1 MEEAAIMAPE
11 KEGGRTRGKT
21 SAGRGDSERVG
32 RTAEKAAGQSRD
44 VGMVEIDLWGS
55 FFETFWEQPAEGQ
68 STDQHDGGPE
78 PAKAVRTP
86 GMKPG
91 RQGRP
96 PRAT

>member
-1 MEEAAIMAPE
+1 MAPE
-11 KEGGRTRGKT
+11 KDGGRTRDKA
-21 SAGRGDSERVG
+21 SAGRGDRERVG

-44 VGMVEIDLWGS
+44 AGMVEIDLWGS
-55 FFETFWEQPAEGQ
+55 FFETFWEQPAETE

-78 PAKAVRTP
+78 PTKAAHTA
-86 GMKPG
+86 GAKPG

>member
-55 FFETFWEQPAEGQ
+55 FFETFWEQPAEGK
-68 STDQHDGGPE
+68 STDHHHRGPK
-78 PAKAVRTP
+78 PAKAAQTP
-86 GMKPG
+86 GTKPG

>member
-1 MEEAAIMAPE
+1 MAPE
-11 KEGGRTRGKT
+11 KEVGRTRGKT

-32 RTAEKAAGQSRD
+32 RTAEKAAGQSQD

-55 FFETFWEQPAEGQ
+55 FFETFLEQPAEGK
-68 STDQHDGGPE
+68 STDQHHGGPK
-78 PAKAVRTP
+78 PAKAAQNVGT
-86 GMKPG
+86 KPG

>member
-1 MEEAAIMAPE
+1 MEEAAIMAPG

-21 SAGRGDSERVG
+21 SAGRGDRERVG

-55 FFETFWEQPAEGQ
+55 FFETLWERPAEGK
-68 STDQHDGGPE
+68 STDQHHGGPK
-78 PAKAVRTP
+78 PAKAARTP
-86 GMKPG
+86 GTKPG

>member
-32 RTAEKAAGQSRD
+32 CTAEKAAGQSRD
-44 VGMVEIDLWGS
+44 VAIVEIDLWGS
-55 FFETFWEQPAEGQ
+55 FFETFWEQPAEGK
-68 STDQHDGGPE
+68 STDQHHGGPK
-78 PAKAVRTP
+78 PAKAAQNVGT
-86 GMKPG
+86 KPG

>member
-1 MEEAAIMAPE
+1 MVPE

-21 SAGRGDSERVG
+21 SAGRGDRERVG

-44 VGMVEIDLWGS
+44 VGRVEIDLWGS
-55 FFETFWEQPAEGQ
+55 FFETFLDQPAKCK

-78 PAKAVRTP
+78 PAKAAQTP
-86 GMKPG
+86 GTKPG